1 MIKNILTKALAK
13 GILLLCMV
21 IQNDPS
27 ESQGDDLLCGRYVI
41 FICQYLMTL
50 DILIASK
57 VIANALGYDSMNLV
71 IDDQKV
77 LSLDIMRTIY
87 ESAMLTTVTGFN
99 KTDTTRWH
107 SK

>member
-1 MIKNILTKALAK
+1 
-13 GILLLCMV
+13 MV

-77 LSLDIMRTIY
+77 LSLDIMKTIY

>member
-1 MIKNILTKALAK
+1 MILQDHKE
-13 GILLLCMV
+13 M
-21 IQNDPS
+21 
-27 ESQGDDLLCGRYVI
+27 I
-41 FICQYLMTL
+41 FFVAVMLSSFVSTNLMAS
-50 DILIASK
+50 DNLIASK

-71 IDDQKV
+71 IDDQKA

-87 ESAMLTTVTGFN
+87 ESSMLTTVTGFN

>member
-1 MIKNILTKALAK
+1 MILQDHKE
-13 GILLLCMV
+13 M
-21 IQNDPS
+21 
-27 ESQGDDLLCGRYVI
+27 I
-41 FICQYLMTL
+41 FFVAVMLSSFVSTNLMTV
-50 DILIASK
+50 DNLIASK

-87 ESAMLTTVTGFN
+87 ESSMLTTVTGFN

>member
-1 MIKNILTKALAK
+1 MILQDHKE
-13 GILLLCMV
+13 M
-21 IQNDPS
+21 
-27 ESQGDDLLCGRYVI
+27 I
-41 FICQYLMTL
+41 FFVAVMLSSFVSTNLMTV
-50 DILIASK
+50 DNLIASK

-87 ESAMLTTVTGFN
+87 ESSMLTTVTGFN
-99 KTDTTRWH
+99 KTDTTRRH